1 MIDQPEPTPEE
12 LKAAHRR
19 KWFGRALLIGFG
31 ILLLVHVSFFL
42 FRSGALG

>member
-1 MIDQPEPTPEE
+1 MTDQPEPTPEE

-31 ILLLVHVSFFL
+31 ILLILQMIPFL
-42 FRSGALG
+42 MRSGLG

>member
-1 MIDQPEPTPEE
+1 MTDQPEPTPEE

-31 ILLLVHVSFFL
+31 ILLILQMIPFMM
-42 FRSGALG
+42 RSGLG

>member
-1 MIDQPEPTPEE
+1 MTDQPELTPEE

-31 ILLLVHVSFFL
+31 ILLILQMIPFL
-42 FRSGALG
+42 MRSGLG